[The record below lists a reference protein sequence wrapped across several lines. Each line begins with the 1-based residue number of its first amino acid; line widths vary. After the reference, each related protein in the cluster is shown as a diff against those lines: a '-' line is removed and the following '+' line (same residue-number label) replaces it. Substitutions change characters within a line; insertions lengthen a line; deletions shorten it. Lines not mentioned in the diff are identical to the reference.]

1 MESST
6 KKIVG
11 TLAVVA
17 AIGGGFLQFTK
28 GKKLLAGAKMNFAL
42 LGFRIHKMNLQEV
55 QFAVKLRCY
64 NPTKAPI
71 TLAVNQ
77 VVANYKGSAV
87 AYSTPDIKGLTIGAG
102 KSQEPEILFQM
113 PISVEMQRLDNQR
126 GNTLYFIPKWDVP
139 IIDKLQPKSL
149 NMKIVWVDP

>member
-17 AIGGGFLQFTK
+17 AIGGGFYLFTK

-42 LGFRIHKMNLQEV
+42 LGFRIHKLTLQEV

-64 NPTKAPI
+64 NPTNAPM
-71 TLAVNQ
+71 TLAINQ
-77 VVANYKGSAV
+77 VVANTRV
-87 AYSTPDIKGLTIGAG
+87 RTL
-102 KSQEPEILFQM
+102 
-113 PISVEMQRLDNQR
+113 PIPPP
-126 GNTLYFIPKWDVP
+126 TLKD
-139 IIDKLQPKSL
+139 
-149 NMKIVWVDP
+149 